1 MPKRTLMVIDDDDR
15 YSNAVRRI
23 AEHEGFSVSAL
34 KGRPTAGNPDT
45 VTEPDVIVM
54 ELHLREMDG
63 IEYFRSLAQ
72 RGSRAHI
79 IVLSDCDTRLLE
91 IAENFGRA
99 YGLVVVGNC
108 RKSLPGFEL
117 QRQLSSLMR
126 AAVAA

>member
-1 MPKRTLMVIDDDDR
+1 MPNRTLMVIVDDER
-15 YSNAVRRI
+15 YTDAVRRI
-23 AEHEGFSVSAL
+23 AEYEGFSVSAL
-34 KGRPTAGNPDT
+34 KGRPTAGKTDT
-45 VTEPDVIVM
+45 VTEPDVI

-63 IEYFRSLAQ
+63 IEYFRSLAK

-91 IAENFGRA
+91 IAEHLGRA
-99 YGLVVVGNC
+99 YGLVVIGNC